1 MANATPYSRSLT
13 VKVGK
18 AGKSVFLTSALSVG
32 AVCMPTMAQAELS
45 INGVEQTSQG
55 RIAWGGTDNLD
66 RARNIMYNNNYSNAP
81 TASTTT
87 QSHTPNTYTQNT
99 YNPNTYS
106 SNAYING
113 PQNFGNYNNY
123 NANANAFEEMAIQTG
138 SRGVMVYDL
147 QSGRSI
153 YEKNAYQ
160 ARPIASISKI
170 MTAMVLLDAQQSMS
184 EEITLEPIDFV
195 GPKKS
200 SSRLKSGDRMNRA
213 ELMLMMLMKSENP
226 AAKTLAR
233 HYPGG
238 YSAFI
243 QAMNQKAQALGMTS
257 AYFGDPTGLD
267 KRNVASPS
275 DLVKLVQAAG
285 QYDVIR
291 SFSTTSSYDF
301 YVSNYISG
309 NRRYS
314 ASNTNYL
321 VKDKLY
327 PIGISKTGFISEA
340 GRCVVMETRIN
351 NRPAVV
357 VLLGA
362 DTSDTRWQDAENI
375 IQSLARRSY
384 T

>member
-1 MANATPYSRSLT
+1 MAWHQQGKLSMANTTPSFDNTTAQARKT
-13 VKVGK
+13 
-18 AGKSVFLTSALSVG
+18 AFLTSMISVG
-32 AVCMPTMAQAELS
+32 AICLSTTAQAGLS
-45 INGVEQTSQG
+45 INGVDQSSHQASPQTSQG
-55 RIAWGGTDNLD
+55 RIAWGGSDNLE
-66 RARNIMYNNNYSNAP
+66 RARSIMYNNSDGGTGYGGKNTHANNITAYSYPSEPRNFANY
-81 TASTTT
+81 
-87 QSHTPNTYTQNT
+87 
-99 YNPNTYS
+99 
-106 SNAYING
+106 
-113 PQNFGNYNNY
+113 
-123 NANANAFEEMAIQTG
+123 NAFEELAISTG

-147 QSGRSI
+147 STGRSI
-153 YEKNAYQ
+153 YEKNAHQ
-160 ARPIASISKI
+160 SRPIASISKI
-170 MTAMVLLDAQQSMS
+170 MTAMVLLDAEQNMG
-184 EEITLEPIDFV
+184 EEIVLEPIDFV

-200 SSRLKSGDRMNRA
+200 SSRLQSGDRMNRA
-213 ELMLMMLMKSENP
+213 ELILMMLMKSENP

-238 YSAFI
+238 YGAFI
-243 QAMNQKAQALGMTS
+243 QAMNQKAQSLGMTS
-257 AYFGDPTGLD
+257 TYFGDPTGLD

-291 SFSTTSSYDF
+291 SFSTTPKYDF
-301 YVSNYISG
+301 YVSNYSSG
-309 NRRYS
+309 NRRYY
-314 ASNTNYL
+314 ATNTNYL

-362 DTSDTRWQDAENI
+362 DSSAIRWRDAENI
-375 IQSLARRSY
+375 IQSLSMRRY